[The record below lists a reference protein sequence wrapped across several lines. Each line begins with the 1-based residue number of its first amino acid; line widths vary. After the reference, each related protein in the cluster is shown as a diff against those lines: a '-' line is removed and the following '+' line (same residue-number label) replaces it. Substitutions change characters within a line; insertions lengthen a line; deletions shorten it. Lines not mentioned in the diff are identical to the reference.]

1 MKILLT
7 AMTAACA
14 LGAAAPAAAQYV
26 NANAGGA
33 VGIDNRI
40 AQLESRLQAGI
51 QAGVVDRSEAMRLR
65 QDLRDLRRT
74 ERMYSRNG
82 LTQQERMDLQA
93 RIREVRTDLQM
104 ADGGRFDNDRRYGSQ
119 DYQGQRYDR
128 NGNLSV
134 NGLYDRNGNRIDD
147 NGYYGQGGP
156 YEEADDN
163 YACQDR
169 GGIGGVI
176 DTVTGRGCANLRVGA
191 RVSSNLGSVPYEYR
205 GQYRDGNGYYYRS
218 DGRNIY
224 QIDAR
229 TNTVLRI
236 YGMNR

>member
-40 AQLESRLQAGI
+40 AQLETRLQAGI
-51 QAGVVDRSEAMRLR
+51 QAGVIDRSEAMSLR

-74 ERMYSRNG
+74 ERFYSRNG
-82 LTQQERMDLQA
+82 LSQQERMDLQA
-93 RIREVRTDLQM
+93 RIREIRTDLRM
-104 ADGGRFDNDRRYGSQ
+104 ADGGRFDNDRRFGYQ

-128 NGNLSV
+128 YGNLS
-134 NGLYDRNGNRIDD
+134 NSGLYDRNGNQIGDV
-147 NGYYGQGGP
+147 GYSGQGGP
-156 YEEADDN
+156 YEEADSYD
-163 YACQDR
+163 CQAR
-169 GGIGGVI
+169 GGVGGVI
-176 DTVTGRGCANLRVGA
+176 DNVLGRGCDNLRVGA

>member
-40 AQLESRLQAGI
+40 AQLETRLQAGI
-51 QAGVVDRSEAMRLR
+51 QAGVIDRSEAMSLR

-74 ERMYSRNG
+74 ERLYSRNG
-82 LTQQERMDLQA
+82 LSQQERMDLQA
-93 RIREVRTDLQM
+93 RIREVRTDLRM
-104 ADGGRFDNDRRYGSQ
+104 ADGGRFDNDRRYGS
-119 DYQGQRYDR
+119 
-128 NGNLSV
+128 NN
-134 NGLYDRNGNRIDD
+134 DD
-147 NGYYGQGGP
+147 GYYGQGGP
-156 YEEADDN
+156 YEEADN
-163 YACQDR
+163 YNACQDR
-169 GGIGGVI
+169 GGVGGLI
-176 DTVTGRGCANLRVGA
+176 DNVLGQGCANLRVGA